1 MIKATIHVLS
11 TNISVPPHR
20 YAMALFSA
28 VAVISAIPESMAK
41 HGPTQVT
48 LKFISLIVAATT
60 ASVDLAGASWF
71 LQHLVMFRFEL
82 LCQRCPSGR
91 AQLPNLRCITAG
103 SEFVRLWDSHEASSL
118 TMTRS
123 CSHCLPPRKT
133 PMGNNGKKRIRPK
146 KTYINWPTPNQSD
159 QLAFRNQANASAKV
173 PGTVSDAGSCVG
185 SSMTGSTGAECAK
198 SFVCSSKSGYLGG
211 SLEVCPL
218 RALGKQVEIRR
229 NYCVKNKWTTG
240 KPNIF
245 CEQILHRSS

>member
-1 MIKATIHVLS
+1 MCYQQ
-11 TNISVPPHR
+11 ISVFRPIGTPWHVFFHR
-20 YAMALFSA
+20 GCDIGDTWKYGQAWPNSGDSKVHFAHCGCNYCICRFGWSQLISSTSCDVQIWIA
-28 VAVISAIPESMAK
+28 VSKMS
-41 HGPTQVT
+41 
-48 LKFISLIVAATT
+48 F
-60 ASVDLAGASWF
+60 
-71 LQHLVMFRFEL
+71 
-82 LCQRCPSGR
+82 
-91 AQLPNLRCITAG
+91 
-103 SEFVRLWDSHEASSL
+103 
-118 TMTRS
+118 RS
-123 CSHCLPPRKT
+123 CSVAKSEMYHRRFWVRPALGLTWSIFAYNDTKLQPLPPTSKDT
-133 PMGNNGKKRIRPK
+133 NGKQRKERIRPK

-159 QLAFRNQANASAKV
+159 QLMAFRNQANASAKV
-173 PGTVSDAGSCVG
+173 PGTVSEAGSCVG